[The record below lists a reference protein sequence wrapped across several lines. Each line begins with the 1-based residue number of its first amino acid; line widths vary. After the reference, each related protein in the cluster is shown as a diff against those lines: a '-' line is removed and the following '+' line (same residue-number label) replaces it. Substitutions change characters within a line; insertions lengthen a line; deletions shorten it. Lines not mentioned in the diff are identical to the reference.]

1 MATLLFQTSLQGSSF
16 AGLPGNNAWPRAMHS
31 ITQAGAS
38 QDALAGTFSIRQRWG
53 DLEGH
58 RLFDI
63 QQQHLQMQIQPK
75 LQGAS
80 PKGCAVLP
88 GLGRYI

>member
-1 MATLLFQTSLQGSSF
+1 MATLSFETGLQGSSF
-16 AGLPGNNAWPRAMHS
+16 AGLPRSNAWPRAMRS
-31 ITQAGAS
+31 VTQAGAR
-38 QDALAGTFSIRQRWG
+38 QDAVAGTFSVRQCQG
-53 DLEGH
+53 DLEGR

-63 QQQHLQMQIQPK
+63 QQHHLQMQIQPK

-80 PKGCAVLP
+80 LKGCAVLP